1 MDSFLKE
8 KRERDHLG
16 VRPDSIKFKSALN
29 MGGWDAHATASP
41 TQNLLNLAHH
51 LLFLPISGSGPWVSV
66 YFKLSSHF
74 VEGKVVPILS
84 ARGFSESARDLISRL
99 IGSS

>member
-29 MGGWDAHATASP
+29 MGGWDAHATASH
-41 TQNLLNLAHH
+41 QNQFNLGH

-84 ARGFSESARDLISRL
+84 ARGFSETARDLISRL